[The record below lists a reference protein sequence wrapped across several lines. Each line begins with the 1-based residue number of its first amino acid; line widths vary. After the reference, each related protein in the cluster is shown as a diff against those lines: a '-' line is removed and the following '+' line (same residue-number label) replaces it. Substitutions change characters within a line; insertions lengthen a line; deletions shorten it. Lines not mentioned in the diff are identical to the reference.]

1 VEDIAPV
8 AFRGRIVRFVPRGKP
23 RQWRV
28 VVAESTEAIGMAEQQ
43 RIPDAQLVAR
53 IQALAHGWGLSARLV
68 SSEDYVMLFEV
79 GMAG

>member
-28 VVAESTEAIGMAEQQ
+28 VVVELGEAIRTAEQQ
-43 RIPDAQLVAR
+43 RIPER
-53 IQALAHGWGLSARLV
+53 MPR
-68 SSEDYVMLFEV
+68 
-79 GMAG
+79 